1 MEDFNAAYGKEIGA
15 AKLKDWAGFSLVCPD
30 LKDGE
35 DLMIKGSKASM
46 QASIAMMEIRKCDKS
61 KGDIDCHSESDIND
75 YIEDI

>member
-1 MEDFNAAYGKEIGA
+1 MEDFNAAYGEEIGA

-46 QASIAMMEIRKCDKS
+46 
-61 KGDIDCHSESDIND
+61 
-75 YIEDI
+75 